1 MGELEYGVK
10 NHFFN
15 LKILNQFSV
24 LDRREDSS
32 HIVLTPLNPEVIAL
46 TLVLWRYPDIKDYYL
61 LPAVRLI
68 IYLQVG
74 KYKNHDQGCTRCYK
88 VTHKV

>member
-24 LDRREDSS
+24 LDRREDSF
-32 HIVLTPLNPEVIAL
+32 HIVHTPLNPEVIAL

-61 LPAVRLI
+61 LPAVRLL
-68 IYLQVG
+68 IYLQVR
-74 KYKNHDQGCTRCYK
+74 KYRKFIRGVRG
-88 VTHKV
+88 V